1 VQEKRFIISHSGKQH
16 SYYVA
21 KALLE
26 LGYLKT
32 FYTSSYIANFALQNF
47 IQRKEFS
54 FLSRRF
60 LQGLGGQH
68 VKSAWRYEIKEQLF
82 RKLKGNTQA
91 VNELVFKRDISF
103 DSDLAKKL
111 PKLSFDAFWGFQGSC
126 RKCLEVANNVGKP
139 GICEMTIAHLPFAK
153 RILDEEAALH
163 PEWADSIDFASFPAY
178 YEQRL
183 IEEPLIA
190 DKVIAISSFLKHTLV
205 QEGINAEKVTV
216 IPLGF
221 DAGLINFTEEKVSFT
236 NRPLR
241 LLYVGRITQRKGIKY
256 LLEAI
261 KQFNKT
267 DVELHIIGNVY
278 GSGKAF
284 QAYKNHYNY
293 TAGVSQHELFKL
305 YSQYDALVFPS
316 ILEGFGLVTVEA
328 MGAGLP
334 VITTPHTNATEVIE
348 DGKNGYLIPIRD
360 IDAIAMAITNLR
372 NMDDAS
378 FQKMRFNARQT
389 ALKYTWDA
397 HREHVAKFITDLPS
411 YK

>member
-1 VQEKRFIISHSGKQH
+1 MQDKRFIISHSGKQH
-16 SYYVA
+16 SYHVA
-21 KALLE
+21 KALHE
-26 LGYLKT
+26 LGYLKA
-32 FYTSSYIANFALQNF
+32 FYTSSYIANFSLQNF
-47 IQRKEFS
+47 IQKKGWS

-60 LQGLGGQH
+60 LQGLGGQY
-68 VKSAWRYEIKEQLF
+68 VKAAWRYEIKEQFF

-91 VNELVFKRDISF
+91 VNELVYKRDISF
-103 DSDLAKKL
+103 DSNLAR
-111 PKLSFDAFWGFQGSC
+111 KLSKFSFDVFWGFQGSC
-126 RKCLEVANNVGKP
+126 RKSLEAASNIGKP

-153 RILDEEAALH
+153 RVLDEEAALH
-163 PEWADSIDFASFPAY
+163 PEWADSIDFTSFPAY

-190 DKVIAISSFLKHTLV
+190 NKVIAISSFLKQTLV
-205 QEGINAEKVTV
+205 QEGVNAEKVTV

-221 DAGLINFTEEKVSFT
+221 DTRLIKFTEQNASIT

-261 KQFNKT
+261 KQFDKK

-284 QAYKNHYNY
+284 QAYNDHYYY
-293 TAGVSQHELFKL
+293 TPGVSQHELFNL
-305 YSQYDALVFPS
+305 YGNYDVLVFPS

-348 DGKNGYLIPIRD
+348 DSKNGYVVPVRN
-360 IDAIAMAITNLR
+360 IDSIVKAITTIR
-372 NMDDAS
+372 NMDDS
-378 FQKMRFNARQT
+378 CFQQMRLNARQT

-397 HREHVAKFITDLPS
+397 HRQNVGMFIADKFPFM
-411 YK
+411 